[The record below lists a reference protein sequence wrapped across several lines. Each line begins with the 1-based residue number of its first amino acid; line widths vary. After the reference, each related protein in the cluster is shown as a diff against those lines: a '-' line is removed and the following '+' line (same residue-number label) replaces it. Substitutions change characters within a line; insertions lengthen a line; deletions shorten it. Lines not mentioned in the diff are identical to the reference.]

1 METTPVFE
9 NISQHIIQQLT
20 HAEHAIRICVAWL
33 TDEEILET
41 LVEIAKKKIFIEIL
55 THNDE
60 YNRAKA
66 KYFNR
71 LISLNCKVYMVDK
84 DIDQGMLHHKFCIID
99 REVLITGSYNWS
111 KNAKVNNENI
121 LINVATNEDD
131 VVIILNYENEFTKLL
146 YEYGIKNEKEENKKV
161 DEYLEKQELLFNEAK
176 ECYDIAHDY
185 LMNEEYDA
193 ALEFI
198 NEAISKYTH
207 RDFFSLRFL
216 INFNKQLYLECAEDL
231 FLYLNEMATNDD
243 EEIQR
248 FTKSYDLF
256 ISGIK
261 NGKNTY
267 KLITSINQKTKSN
280 LGVFSSFNLEPH
292 FFSYEELM
300 PFLEDK
306 ADNTTSYT
314 VKNEKNNSFGLD
326 SEDDLPF

>member
-1 METTPVFE
+1 METTTAFE

-20 HAEHAIRICVAWL
+20 HAEHAIQICVAWL

-41 LVEIAKKKIFIEIL
+41 LIEIAKKKIFIEIL
-55 THNDE
+55 TLNDE

-71 LISLNCKVYMVDK
+71 LISLNCKVYMIDK

-111 KNAKVNNENI
+111 KSAKFNNENI
-121 LINVATNEDD
+121 LINVATDIDD
-131 VVIILNYENEFTKLL
+131 MALILNYENEFTKLL

-161 DEYLEKQELLFNEAK
+161 DEYLEKQDLLINEAK

-185 LMNEEYDA
+185 LINEEYDA

-216 INFNKQLYLECAEDL
+216 INFSKQLYLESAEDL
-231 FLYLNEMATNDD
+231 FLYLNEIASNDE
-243 EEIQR
+243 EEIQS
-248 FTKSYDLF
+248 FKKSYNLF
-256 ISGIK
+256 ILGIK

-267 KLITSINQKTKSN
+267 KLISAINQKTKSN
-280 LGVFSSFNLEPH
+280 LGAFSALNTEPH
-292 FFSYEELM
+292 FFSYEELK

-306 ADNTTSYT
+306 ADDTTPYT
-314 VKNEKNNSFGLD
+314 VKNEKNNSSGLD